1 MCSSM
6 VVVEDT
12 SPPYSKICPSGIVRH
27 SQLNRQF
34 PFDPRFQDNTGI
46 SSIDVSGLPGKI
58 FLSEN
63 QYFKFMLNSEKF
75 SRMILYKN
83 TLISDVPMEPGEY
96 LVTYRA
102 VDKYGNTGVCQ
113 IQLLVESPI
122 NQVTIRPHVTYSKT
136 IKTTIQPYL
145 DQITSTKKL
154 STTPK
159 SLTSGPICQNIRP
172 PENGQGSI
180 FGDIFMLSLK
190 KYNLPI

>member
-1 MCSSM
+1 
-6 VVVEDT
+6 
-12 SPPYSKICPSGIVRH
+12 
-27 SQLNRQF
+27 
-34 PFDPRFQDNTGI
+34 
-46 SSIDVSGLPGKI
+46 
-58 FLSEN
+58 
-63 QYFKFMLNSEKF
+63 
-75 SRMILYKN
+75 
-83 TLISDVPMEPGEY
+83 MEPGEY

-145 DQITSTKKL
+145 DQITTTKKI
-154 STTPK
+154 TTTTSGR

-180 FGDIFMLSLK
+180 KF
-190 KYNLPI
+190 NLMDSDC

>member
-1 MCSSM
+1 
-6 VVVEDT
+6 
-12 SPPYSKICPSGIVRH
+12 
-27 SQLNRQF
+27 
-34 PFDPRFQDNTGI
+34 
-46 SSIDVSGLPGKI
+46 
-58 FLSEN
+58 
-63 QYFKFMLNSEKF
+63 
-75 SRMILYKN
+75 
-83 TLISDVPMEPGEY
+83 MEPGEY

-145 DQITSTKKL
+145 DLITTTKKI
-154 STTPK
+154 STTTSGR

-180 FGDIFMLSLK
+180 YFYRLDSDF
-190 KYNLPI
+190 